1 MVHTAQGSDPHWNEN
16 FVFTISDGASEL
28 NLKIM
33 DKDTF
38 TKDDFVGEATSVII
52 LSTCTFCYL

>member
-1 MVHTAQGSDPHWNEN
+1 MHLVSFATNKWYMHAGQGSEPQWNES
-16 FVFTISDGASEL
+16 FVFTVNDGASEL

-38 TKDDFVGEATSVII
+38 TKDDFVGEAT
-52 LSTCTFCYL
+52 

>member
-38 TKDDFVGEATSVII
+38 TKDDFVGEAT
-52 LSTCTFCYL
+52 